1 MHAEASGQLFRGSLL
16 SLHCGTQGLNLGL
29 QFCPQS
35 HLPGPKSGIHI
46 EFSFCLAG
54 IKGQVFDKSRN
65 PLPNVIVE
73 VQDRK
78 HICPFRT
85 NKLGEYYLLLL
96 PGSYVINV
104 SVRGQLLWEH
114 GVHTA
119 HLGRPRVGGNLT
131 VGSGRQKEESASDL
145 RWERSREW

>member
-16 SLHCGTQGLNLGL
+16 SLLWDPRIELGSSIL
-29 QFCPQS
+29 PIKHFYPQS
-35 HLPGPKSGIHI
+35 HLPGPKSGIHV

-54 IKGQVFDKSRN
+54 IKGQVFDQSRN

-104 SVRGQLLWEH
+104 SVRGRLL
-114 GVHTA
+114 
-119 HLGRPRVGGNLT
+119 
-131 VGSGRQKEESASDL
+131 
-145 RWERSREW
+145 